1 LYQPE
6 DSGSKAAEMAFPRLL
21 SAGAGPAARIND
33 APMAAHDFRTP
44 RLYVEAPLAG
54 GAALPLDRGQANYLI
69 NVLRRKTGDP
79 VLVFNGRDGEWRAR
93 LETVSR
99 KGAALTVVEQT
110 RPQSAP
116 GDLDYLFA
124 PLKQARLDY
133 LVQKVVELGVSR
145 LVPVLTRHGQVAR
158 VNLDRIRANAV
169 EAAEQCG
176 ILALPEIAAPIALER
191 LLAEWVP
198 ERLMVFCDEE
208 APVRDPVAVLEE
220 ARDTTPPALGPMAI
234 TVLVGPEGGFS
245 EDERA
250 GLLKLPNLV
259 RLSLG
264 PRILR
269 ADTAAVAVLALVQAT
284 LGDWR

>member
-1 LYQPE
+1 
-6 DSGSKAAEMAFPRLL
+6 M
-21 SAGAGPAARIND
+21 PAY
-33 APMAAHDFRTP
+33 DFRTP
-44 RLYVEAPLAG
+44 RLHVEAPLAAG
-54 GAALPLDRGQANYLI
+54 TLLPVNREQTNYLV
-69 NVLRRKTGDP
+69 NVLRRKNGDP

-93 LETVSR
+93 VEGVGR
-99 KGAALTVVEQT
+99 KGLGLTILEEA
-110 RPQSAP
+110 RPQTAP
-116 GDLDYLFA
+116 ADLHYLFA

-133 LVQKVVELGVSR
+133 LVQKAVELGVSR
-145 LVPVLTRHGQVAR
+145 LVPVLTRHGQVGR
-158 VNLDRIRANAV
+158 VNLDRVRANAI

-176 ILALPEIAAPIALER
+176 ILNLPEIAAPVPLAR
-191 LLAEWVP
+191 LLADWVP

-208 APVRDPVAVLEE
+208 APVTDPIAVLEE
-220 ARDTTPPALGPMAI
+220 ARNSTPPLLGRLPAS
-234 TVLVGPEGGFS
+234 VLIGPEGGFS

-250 GLLKLPNLV
+250 ALLNLPNLV

>member
-1 LYQPE
+1 MP
-6 DSGSKAAEMAFPRLL
+6 
-21 SAGAGPAARIND
+21 GPD
-33 APMAAHDFRTP
+33 LRTP
-44 RLYVEAPLAG
+44 RLYLDASLAA
-54 GAALPLDRGQANYLI
+54 GAALSLDRGQTSYLI

-93 LETVSR
+93 LDAVSR
-99 KGAALTVVEQT
+99 KGASLAIVAQT
-110 RPQSAP
+110 RPQTAP
-116 GDLDYLFA
+116 GDLHYLFA

-133 LVQKVVELGVSR
+133 LVQKAVELGVSR

-158 VNLDRIRANAV
+158 VNLDRLRANAV

-176 ILALPEIAAPIALER
+176 ILALPDIAAPIPLAR
-191 LLAEWVP
+191 LLADWVP

-220 ARDTTPPALGPMAI
+220 ARDTTPAALGPMAI
-234 TVLVGPEGGFS
+234 TVLVGPEGGFA
-245 EDERA
+245 ENERA
-250 GLLKLPNLV
+250 AILKLPNLV

>member
-1 LYQPE
+1 MP
-6 DSGSKAAEMAFPRLL
+6 
-21 SAGAGPAARIND
+21 GPD
-33 APMAAHDFRTP
+33 LRTP
-44 RLYVEAPLAG
+44 RLYLDASLAA
-54 GAALPLDRGQANYLI
+54 GAALPLDRGQTSYLI
-69 NVLRRKTGDP
+69 NVLRRKIGDP

-93 LETVSR
+93 LDAVSR
-99 KGAALTVVEQT
+99 KGASLAVVAQT
-110 RPQSAP
+110 RPQTLP
-116 GDLDYLFA
+116 GDLHYLFA
-124 PLKQARLDY
+124 PLKQSRLDY
-133 LVQKVVELGVSR
+133 LVQKAVELGVSR

-158 VNLDRIRANAV
+158 VNLDRLRANAV

-176 ILALPEIAAPIALER
+176 ILALPDIAAPIALAR
-191 LLAEWVP
+191 LLADWVP

-220 ARDTTPPALGPMAI
+220 ARDTTPAALGPMAI
-234 TVLVGPEGGFS
+234 TVLVGPEGGFA
-245 EDERA
+245 ENERA
-250 GLLKLPNLV
+250 AILKLPNLV